1 VPNTQ
6 EVRLPAVVNERLLEV
21 PDYQRPYAW
30 RRKQLEDLWED
41 LDLLGPRGGH
51 YSGTLVLRDI
61 TLTDGTIKSSIGD
74 DGATL
79 RHTEIVDGQ
88 QRLTTCILLLDRV
101 RRRLELL
108 DSKGVDDAGNVARRI
123 RDTYGMISVD
133 HALVPRLK
141 LGADL
146 NGYWVD
152 ACLGDEVF
160 VGPALIAGQERL
172 REAANFFDTKLSEL
186 EDQDP
191 TTEFARL
198 KELQRRVTAG
208 LGFLVYEVQ
217 SSAEVGVIFETLNER
232 GRSLSDLEKAKNYL
246 LYLARNIKDGR
257 SEQLADLINAA
268 WADIF
273 RNLAGDAPDA
283 DDQLLRAHWLAT
295 QNPDRREWKRIAS
308 IKERFDRSRYI
319 SGETR
324 IVPVKRAGKDQE
336 QAWDR
341 LFDDISSYV
350 NSLKKCSFF
359 LAEMFNPNASFEAF
373 TSHHQ
378 EARSRS
384 AALYRSGVVALY
396 RPLLFAAR
404 LRHPS
409 DGGLYAR
416 LVDLCERYSARVFV
430 IEQRRANA
438 GEARLLRL
446 ANDLYNE
453 TDPEYVLSEIAA
465 VLWRYAPD
473 ERVRQ
478 TLQSTTENWY
488 VRRGHKYF
496 FYEYELSIKPHGQ
509 ELEPL
514 SFFTESR
521 QEQRTTEH
529 ILPQHPKTGDKCWWQ
544 VFTEEEHISL
554 LHSLGNLVLTYDN
567 SAYGNKCFSAKRG
580 KPLGP
585 GVPVIKCYA
594 QAALRQ
600 EQLLTQYKKWTPE
613 TIKMRQKELTDWALQ
628 RWAVT
633 SPGAAMVTED
643 IDIEAEGSDE
653 DELALATDSESS
665 HIHLGSVEP
674 GTEAPPLRRARA
686 GRPPI

>member
-1 VPNTQ
+1 MRLHHRHVQVPAGIVGFAPSPHDGKMTVPNTQ

-30 RRKQLEDLWED
+30 REKHLKDLWED

-51 YSGTLVLRDI
+51 YAGTLVLRVI
-61 TLTDGTIKSSIGD
+61 TLADGTVKSSVGD
-74 DGATL
+74 DGETL
-79 RHTEIVDGQ
+79 THTEIVDGQ
-88 QRLTTCILLLDRV
+88 QRLTTCLLLLDRV

-108 DSKGVDDAGNVARRI
+108 GAKGVEDAGNVARRI

-141 LGADL
+141 LGAEL

-152 ACLGDEVF
+152 ACLGNEIF
-160 VGPALIAGQERL
+160 VGPALTVGQRLL
-172 REAANFFDTKLSEL
+172 REAARFFDAKISEL
-186 EDQDP
+186 EDPDP
-191 TTEFARL
+191 AIEFTRL

-208 LGFLVYEVQ
+208 LEFLVYEVH
-217 SSAEVGVIFETLNER
+217 SGAEVGVIFETLNER

-246 LYLARNIKDGR
+246 LYLARSIKDGR
-257 SEQLADLINAA
+257 SEQLADLINLA

-273 RNLAGDAPDA
+273 RNLAIDAPDA
-283 DDQLLRAHWLAT
+283 DDQLLRAHWLAAE
-295 QNPDRREWKRIAS
+295 NPDRREWKRIAS
-308 IKERFDRSRYI
+308 IKQRFDRSKYI

-324 IVPVKRAGKDQE
+324 IVPVKRAGRDQE
-336 QAWDR
+336 QAWTR
-341 LFDDISSYV
+341 LFEDISSYV
-350 NSLKKCSFF
+350 GTLKKCSFF
-359 LAEMFNPNASFEAF
+359 LAEMFDPDASFEAF
-373 TSHHQ
+373 TSHHR
-378 EARSRS
+378 EAKNRS
-384 AALYRSGVVALY
+384 AALYRSGVVAIY

-409 DGGLYAR
+409 DGVLYTR
-416 LVDLCERYSARVFV
+416 LLELCERYSARVFV

-446 ANDLYNE
+446 ANDLYNGA
-453 TDPEYVLSEIAA
+453 DPEYVLSEIAA

-488 VRRGHKYF
+488 GRRGHKYF
-496 FYEYELSIKPHGQ
+496 FYEYELSIRQHRR

-514 SFFTESR
+514 SFFTESS

-529 ILPQHPKTGDKCWWQ
+529 ILPQHPRPEDECWSQ
-544 VFTEEEHISL
+544 LFTEEAHSSL

-567 SAYGNKCFSAKRG
+567 SAYGNKCFAEKCG

-585 GVPVIKCYA
+585 GVPAEKCYA
-594 QAALRQ
+594 QSALRQ
-600 EQLLTQYKKWTPE
+600 EQLLTTYNEWSPA
-613 TIKMRQKELTDWALQ
+613 TIMKRQEELAEWAL
-628 RWAVT
+628 RHWPVAP
-633 SPGAAMVTED
+633 PGAAMITEE
-643 IDIEAEGSDE
+643 IDIEEEGSDE
-653 DELALATDSESS
+653 DE
-665 HIHLGSVEP
+665 I
-674 GTEAPPLRRARA
+674 
-686 GRPPI
+686 

>member
-1 VPNTQ
+1 MPNTQ
-6 EVRLPAVVNERLLEV
+6 ELRLPAVVNERLLEV

-30 RRKQLEDLWED
+30 RWKQLEDLWED
-41 LDLLGPRGGH
+41 LDLLGPKGGH
-51 YSGTLVLRDI
+51 YAGTLVLRDM
-61 TLTDGTIKSSIGD
+61 TLADGTAKSSVGD

-88 QRLTTCILLLDRV
+88 QRLTTCLLLLDRV
-101 RRRLELL
+101 RRRLEVL
-108 DSKGVDDAGNVARRI
+108 DGKGVEDAGNVARRI

-146 NGYWVD
+146 NSYWVD
-152 ACLGDEVF
+152 VCLGSELF

-172 REAANFFDTKLSEL
+172 REAANFFDEKISEL
-186 EDQDP
+186 GDQDP
-191 TTEFARL
+191 ATEFTRL
-198 KELQRRVTAG
+198 KELQRRVTAA

-257 SEQLADLINAA
+257 SEQLADLINEA
-268 WADIF
+268 WAAIF

-295 QNPDRREWKRIAS
+295 QNPDQREWKRIAS
-308 IKERFDRSRYI
+308 IKKRFDRSKYI

-324 IVPVKRAGKDQE
+324 IVPVKKAGKDQE

-350 NSLKKCSFF
+350 GSLRRCSFF
-359 LAEMFNPNASFEAF
+359 LAEMFDMNASFEAF
-373 TSHHQ
+373 TSHRR

-409 DGGLYAR
+409 DGELYTR
-416 LVDLCERYSARVFV
+416 LIDLCERYSARVFV

-438 GEARLLRL
+438 GQARLLRL
-446 ANDLYNE
+446 ANDLYNG
-453 TDPEYVLSEIAA
+453 TDPEYVISEITA

-496 FYEYELSIKPHGQ
+496 FYEYELAVKAHGQ

-514 SFFTESR
+514 SFFTEAS

-529 ILPQHPKTGDKCWWQ
+529 ILPQHPKAEVECWWQ
-544 VFTEEEHISL
+544 LFTEEEHASL
-554 LHSLGNLVLTYDN
+554 LHSLGNLTLTYDN
-567 SAYGNKCFSAKRG
+567 SAYSNKCFSDKRG

-585 GVPVIKCYA
+585 GVPVMKCYA

-600 EQLLTQYKKWTPE
+600 EQLLTRYEEWTPA
-613 TIKMRQKELTDWALQ
+613 TIEMRQKELTNWALQ
-628 RWAVT
+628 RWAVAR
-633 SPGAAMVTED
+633 PGATMVVED
-643 IDIEAEGSDE
+643 VDIEAEGSDE
-653 DELALATDSESS
+653 DELALVSDPES
-665 HIHLGSVEP
+665 
-674 GTEAPPLRRARA
+674 
-686 GRPPI
+686 